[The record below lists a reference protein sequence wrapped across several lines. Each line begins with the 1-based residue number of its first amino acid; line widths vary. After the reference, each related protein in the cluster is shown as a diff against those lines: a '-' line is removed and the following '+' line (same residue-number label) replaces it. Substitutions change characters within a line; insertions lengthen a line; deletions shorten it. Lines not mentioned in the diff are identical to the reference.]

1 MRQFLKDLK
10 NSFLLSAVVSIILG
24 IVLIVYPVKTSLIIC
39 YIAGILLIFCGI
51 IALIRYFSSKDV
63 PFFYRYD
70 LFIGLVLILA
80 GFFVIFQSG
89 LVISFVPVVIGLILL
104 INGLMSLQKAFSL
117 KRSGFGH
124 WWVEFLLALLTAL
137 LGLIICL
144 NPFDAIATTNIFI
157 GICLIYSGLSD
168 LYTTYSMGKIR
179 RTLQNAIRDE
189 VSHDEILHESDIIDV
204 EEDEL
209 H

>member
-1 MRQFLKDLK
+1 MRQFFKDLK

-24 IVLIVYPVKTSLIIC
+24 IVLIVYPVKTSLMIC
-39 YIAGILLIFCGI
+39 YIAGILLIFCGVV
-51 IALIRYFSSKDV
+51 ALIRYFSAKDQ

-80 GFFVIFQSG
+80 GFFVVFQSD
-89 LVISFVPVVIGLILL
+89 LVIAFIPVVIGLIIL
-104 INGLMSLQKAFSL
+104 INGLMSLQKAFHL

-124 WWVEFLLALLTAL
+124 WWIEFLLALLTSV
-137 LGLIICL
+137 LGLIICM

-179 RTLQNAIRDE
+179 RSLREAIRDE
-189 VSHDEILHESDIIDV
+189 VSHDEILREDDVIDV